1 MCLPDILST
10 CVFLLSILGYLSF
23 YHKIKI
29 IYIIFFIMSI
39 SELLFL
45 KIKEKAALQM
55 ATHPYAAFSRSEFI
69 SITWGVND
77 IGHITESYS
86 VNSVV

>member
-1 MCLPDILST
+1 
-10 CVFLLSILGYLSF
+10 
-23 YHKIKI
+23 
-29 IYIIFFIMSI
+29 MSI

-69 SITWGVND
+69 SIIKKECCSTDKLYLPDSIPFWSEFISITWGVND
-77 IGHITESYS
+77 IGRITKSYS